1 MIFSFAKYSANNS
14 NTFIY
19 AAAAAA
25 AAAARDANLEF
36 QA

>member
-25 AAAARDANLEF
+25 AAARDANLEL